1 MDEPRPV
8 KTPGGPPGPPSHY
21 EALDFIHI
29 HLMPRTYVEIG
40 VNRGRSLA
48 LALPGTRAVGIDPK
62 PWLRHPISRS
72 TKVFPLASDTFF
84 ELVDLEEALG
94 GKVDVAFI
102 DGMHLFEFALRDFAN
117 LERACTENSVVLLHD
132 CLPSDAAVAARERR
146 KGWTGDV
153 WKLIVCLRKYRP
165 DLEITVVDVPE
176 SGLGI
181 VRGLDP
187 RSTVLHDRR
196 TEVLRE
202 LLPLDVHSLA
212 GGMEAALNP
221 VPGDWGTLRSVLP
234 SRPYRRRSRP
244 LLRAGRFM
252 RHAVAKKLRR
262 RVRGRDAA
270 DARLRARVEELEDT
284 AARGK
289 LPDGSNP

>member
-1 MDEPRPV
+1 MVAIDEPRPGI
-8 KTPGGPPGPPSHY
+8 TLSGPAGPPSHY
-21 EALDFIHI
+21 EALDFIHV
-29 HLMPRTYVEIG
+29 HLLPRTYVEIG

-48 LALPGTRAVGIDPK
+48 LALPGTRAVGVDPK

-72 TKVFPLASDTFF
+72 TTVFPLASDAFF
-84 ELVDLEEALG
+84 ELVDLRQALG
-94 GKVDVAFI
+94 GSVDVAFI

-117 LERACTENSVVLLHD
+117 LERVCTEDSVVVLHD
-132 CLPSDAAVAARERR
+132 CLPSDTAVAARTWA

-153 WKLIVCLRKYRP
+153 WKLVICLRKYRP

-187 RSTVLHDRR
+187 RSTVLNDRR
-196 TEVLRE
+196 DEVLRE
-202 LLPLDVHSLA
+202 LLPLDVDSLP
-212 GGMEAALNP
+212 GGLEGTLNP
-221 VPGDWGTLRSVLP
+221 VPGDWATLRSVLP
-234 SRPYRRRSRP
+234 ARPYRRRSRR

-252 RHAVAKKLRR
+252 RHAVAKKLAR

-270 DARLRARVEELEDT
+270 DARLRARIEELGTQPEDPR
-284 AARGK
+284 RG
-289 LPDGSNP
+289 